1 MRIGDLRACK
11 DCTVFLREAY
21 SSQHKLLAL
30 DTFFKKVQRKR
41 EGSVLLRILWKNL
54 NEDAVEVF
62 RKKVSEGA
70 TIQEVI
76 STSNADC
83 MRSTLARII
92 KNVAKETIGVTIR
105 ASKTHLTPQAKEKAY
120 EELYTKLDTKKGVN
134 DILRIAKARERRRRD
149 LGDINVIKEEG
160 GRTITN
166 ENKIKKRWGEY
177 FSSLFIA
184 RDHEGRGK
192 VVNHSVLPQLDCYS
206 PRIYKAKVSV
216 ASQKMERNKAVGS
229 DQIPIETWRGLG
241 DKG

>member
-11 DCTVFLREAY
+11 DCTVFLREAC

-54 NEDAVEVF
+54 NEDAVKVF
-62 RKKVSEGA
+62 RTKVSEGA

-83 MRSTLARII
+83 MWSTLAHII
-92 KNVAKETIGVTIR
+92 KNVAKETLGVAIR
-105 ASKTHLTPQAKEKAY
+105 TSKIHSTRKESWQLSEEAKEKAY
-120 EELYTKLDTKKGVN
+120 EELYKKLDTKEGVN
-134 DILRIAKARERRRRD
+134 DILRIAKAQERRRRD

-177 FSSLFIA
+177 FSSLFVA
-184 RDHEGRGK
+184 RDHEGRDK
-192 VVNHSVLPQLDCYS
+192 VVDPSVLPQLDCYS
-206 PRIYKAKVSV
+206 PRICMAEVSV
-216 ASQKMERNKAVGS
+216 AS
-229 DQIPIETWRGLG
+229 
-241 DKG
+241 